1 MFVLWAC
8 ALGAL
13 TVPGKGYRQSSEPSG
28 PHYPQGCSAT
38 GTSDLESSLQFF
50 LPQWV
55 SSPIFK
61 AALPWSLRP
70 IAWLVPS
77 VPHLQLRW
85 ASSLPEPVTLSP
97 CRLQCHPRKPVLR
110 AAWGAENTPSC
121 LLLCVLIV
129 VSSSVELHVALML
142 GPASLGKQPW
152 SVQHPAGKTLPS
164 VFPHSFSTEMSGLC
178 CAGLGPLWGC
188 LMLGHP
194 GGGGRRGCACCYGNT
209 LLRSW
214 TYFICR
220 QFQDESI
227 SSPTPSLLLLLRV
240 SPQPS
245 VIFPP
250 PHSTSDILLAERPLP
265 AIYIATDATMANFLM
280 FLLDQQL

>member
-1 MFVLWAC
+1 M
-8 ALGAL
+8 
-13 TVPGKGYRQSSEPSG
+13 
-28 PHYPQGCSAT
+28 
-38 GTSDLESSLQFF
+38 
-50 LPQWV
+50 

-85 ASSLPEPVTLSP
+85 AFSLPKPVTLSP

-110 AAWGAENTPSC
+110 AAWGAENTPLC
-121 LLLCVLIV
+121 LLLCFLIV
-129 VSSSVELHVALML
+129 VSSSVELHVALIL

-152 SVQHPAGKTLPS
+152 SVQHPVGKMLPS
-164 VFPHSFSTEMSGLC
+164 VFPNSFSTEMSGLC

-194 GGGGRRGCACCYGNT
+194 GGGGRKGCACCYGNT

-227 SSPTPSLLLLLRV
+227 SSPTPSLLLIRV

-250 PHSTSDILLAERPLP
+250 PHSTSDILLAECPPTPHNLHNNWCYYGKLFDVSFGP
-265 AIYIATDATMANFLM
+265 AALNFNQLSPECLYSRTVVSSLWTASHNM
-280 FLLDQQL
+280 FQKSCEYGPAYL